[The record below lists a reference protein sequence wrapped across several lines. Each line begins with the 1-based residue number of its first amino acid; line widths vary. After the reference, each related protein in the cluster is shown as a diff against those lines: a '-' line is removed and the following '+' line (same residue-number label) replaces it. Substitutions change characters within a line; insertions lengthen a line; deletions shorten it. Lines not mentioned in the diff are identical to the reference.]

1 MLDSDKRG
9 LQRSR
14 ADVDDHQI
22 RLVHRR
28 RVPPRDRDRR
38 RLVQQ
43 PHDLPVVTTGA
54 QGSPQSP
61 PNEPQSSASRGSIL
75 GIWRGCRA
83 AWGPRSMTHLEVGEV
98 RGIDD
103 GLPLVRREVR
113 RHTDDLR
120 EPMDSGALWHCG

>member
-1 MLDSDKRG
+1 MHGLILSAPPSDDGRQPALLALAAG
-9 LQRSR
+9 EPCMTLN
-14 ADVDDHQI
+14 A
-22 RLVHRR
+22 LYAVHC
-28 RVPPRDRDRR
+28 
-38 RLVQQ
+38 
-43 PHDLPVVTTGA
+43 
-54 QGSPQSP
+54 
-61 PNEPQSSASRGSIL
+61 
-75 GIWRGCRA
+75 IWRGCRA